1 MIEDSLLQND
11 EMIDWLNES
20 TSSVLAPV
28 QASTN
33 NLTLQNPENSKLDQ
47 YMNLL
52 LQKLKPIVAEK
63 LKNDPN
69 LQMLK

>member
-1 MIEDSLLQND
+1 MIEDSLQND
-11 EMIDWLNES
+11 ELIDWQNAS
-20 TSSVLAPV
+20 TSSVLVPD

-33 NLTLQNPENSKLDQ
+33 NLTVENPENSKLDQ

-52 LQKLKPIVAEK
+52 MQKLKPIVADK

-69 LQMLK
+69 LKMLK

>member
-1 MIEDSLLQND
+1 MIEDSLQND

-28 QASTN
+28 QAATN
-33 NLTLQNPENSKLDQ
+33 NVTLPNPENSKLDQ